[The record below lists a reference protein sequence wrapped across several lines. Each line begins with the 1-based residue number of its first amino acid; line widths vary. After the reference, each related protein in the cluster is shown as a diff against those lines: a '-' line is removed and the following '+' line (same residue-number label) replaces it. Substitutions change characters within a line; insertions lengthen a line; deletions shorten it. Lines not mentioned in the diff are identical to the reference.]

1 MSQAASRWEA
11 ELRENRGEETKYV
24 AETREAREV
33 AVPREPA
40 LSDPAPLGLAAF
52 ALTTFVFSLL
62 NAGIIPPG
70 EGPENQIVNLYLP
83 LALFYGGLAQLI
95 AGLFEF
101 RTGNTFAFTGFVSY
115 GAFWISLAVL
125 NIFARQFNIAP
136 ERLAEAQG
144 WFFLA
149 WAIFTAIMLIAA
161 FGLNAGLITTF
172 VLLLVTFVL
181 LTLGDLQGGPEGAG
195 AIWVRLGGYVGIA
208 TAIAAWYVAAADVIN
223 DTLGRTVLPVG
234 E

>member
-1 MSQAASRWEA
+1 VVGWVE
-11 ELRENRGEETKYV
+11 GESGKRRQFV
-24 AETREAREV
+24 AESDATRGDATRV
-33 AVPREPA
+33 IPADPA
-40 LSDPAPLGLAAF
+40 LADPAPLGLAAF
-52 ALTTFVFSLL
+52 ALTTFIFSLL
-62 NAGIIPPG
+62 NAGLISPG

-101 RTGNTFAFTGFVSY
+101 RTGNTFGFTGFVSY

-125 NIFARQFNIAP
+125 NIFARQFQIAP

-144 WFFLA
+144 WFFLG
-149 WAIFTAIMLIAA
+149 WAIFTAIMLIAS
-161 FGLNAGLITTF
+161 FGLNVGLIVTF
-172 VLLLVTFVL
+172 VLLLVTFIL
-181 LTLGDLQGGPEGAG
+181 LMLGDLQGGPEGPG
-195 AIWVRLGGYVGIA
+195 ATWVRLGGYVGIL

-234 E
+234 GE

>member
-1 MSQAASRWEA
+1 M
-11 ELRENRGEETKYV
+11 

-52 ALTTFVFSLL
+52 ALTTFIFSLL
-62 NAGIIPPG
+62 NAGIISPG
-70 EGPENQIVNLYLP
+70 EGPDNAIVNLYLP
-83 LALFYGGLAQLI
+83 LALFYGGIAQLI
-95 AGLFEF
+95 AGMFEF
-101 RTGNTFAFTGFVSY
+101 RTGNTFALTGFVSY
-115 GAFWISLAVL
+115 GAFWIALAVL

-144 WFFLA
+144 WFFLG
-149 WAIFTAIMLIAA
+149 WTIFTAIMLVAA

-172 VLLLVTFVL
+172 VLLLATFVL
-181 LTLGDLQGGPEGAG
+181 LTIGDLLGGPEGPG
-195 AIWVRLGGYVGIA
+195 AIWVQLGGYVGIL

-234 E
+234 GE